1 MYMNFSTSREIS
13 CTENSNTLREKMHS
27 PPPLTQHKA
36 ESVHE
41 IQQNKI
47 YIYIYICILFLKF

>member
-1 MYMNFSTSREIS
+1 MKCVGSSVYQEADIT
-13 CTENSNTLREKMHS
+13 NTLREKMHS